1 MDQAKIFFSYFH
13 ADASNIAKRLY
24 HDLQNAGVNVI
35 GINEGI
41 RFNVEIKKEIKDCS
55 CVLSLVSKMAVES
68 LDIMDQVYYA
78 VDNKKQVV
86 LLILSPCA
94 IPFGLRELQR
104 IDFTSDYKKGFNSL
118 LQTLNIKI

>member
-1 MDQAKIFFSYFH
+1 M
-13 ADASNIAKRLY
+13 
-24 HDLQNAGVNVI
+24 V
-35 GINEGI
+35 
-41 RFNVEIKKEIKDCS
+41 
-55 CVLSLVSKMAVES
+55 VES

-78 VDNKKQVV
+78 VDNKKQLV